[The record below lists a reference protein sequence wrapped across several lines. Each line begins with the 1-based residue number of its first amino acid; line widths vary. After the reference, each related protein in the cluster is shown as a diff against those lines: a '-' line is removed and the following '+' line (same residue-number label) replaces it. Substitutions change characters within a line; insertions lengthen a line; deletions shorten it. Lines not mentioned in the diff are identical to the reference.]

1 MAYKMKGFPKIQGTK
16 DSKTIEG
23 SKTVA
28 GENTSELKT
37 DSKGNKYSLILDSSE
52 NFAKGDTIRPGNSN
66 VKNNYIIGGN
76 YTTKKKGDKNFEITG
91 NIKPKKGE

>member
-1 MAYKMKGFPKIQGTK
+1 MAFKMKGSSLYGSPMKK
-16 DSKTIEG
+16 NEG
-23 SKTVA
+23 KTVV
-28 GENTSELKT
+28 GENTSELKK
-37 DSKGNKYSLILDSSE
+37 DKKGDMYSLILDSSE

>member
-1 MAYKMKGFPKIQGTK
+1 MAFKMKGSSFYGSPM
-16 DSKTIEG
+16 KTNEG
-23 SKTVA
+23 KTVV
-28 GENTSELKT
+28 GENTSELKK
-37 DSKGNKYSLILDSSE
+37 DKKGNKYSLILDSSE

>member
-1 MAYKMKGFPKIQGTK
+1 MAFKMKGSSFYGSPMKK
-16 DSKTIEG
+16 NEG
-23 SKTVA
+23 KTVV
-28 GENTSELKT
+28 GENTSELKK
-37 DSKGNKYSLILDSSE
+37 DKKGNKYSLILDSSE